1 MRHILDS
8 PNNNN
13 DDDGNI
19 DVFFFQLSK
28 PQTDLKTPAKQNGMN
43 IKLKLREDKN
53 QPVFLLMN
61 VCNYKTGTNECKR
74 EQTSEWKSERRNDR
88 MNERTN
94 EGPIKGQN

>member
-1 MRHILDS
+1 MLV
-8 PNNNN
+8 
-13 DDDGNI
+13 NI

-28 PQTDLKTPAKQNGMN
+28 PQTSLKTPAKQNGMN

-53 QPVFLLMN
+53 QPVFLSMN
-61 VCNYKTGTNECKR
+61 VRSYKTGTNECKR

-88 MNERTN
+88 MNERMK

>member
-1 MRHILDS
+1 MANLKYLDIGQCLLLLVEIMRHILDS

-74 EQTSEWKSERRNDR
+74 EQTSE
-88 MNERTN
+88 
-94 EGPIKGQN
+94 